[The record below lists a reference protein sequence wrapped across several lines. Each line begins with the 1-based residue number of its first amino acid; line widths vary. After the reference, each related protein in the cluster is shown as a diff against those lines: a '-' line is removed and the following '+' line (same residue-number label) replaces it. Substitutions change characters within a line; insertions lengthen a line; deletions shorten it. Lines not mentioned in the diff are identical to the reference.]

1 MHLGLIFSL
10 VVHTTVLLWA
20 ILTIQATPPFKMPEQ
35 TPVEVAI
42 ITADDLVRLR
52 QGDRASKNLDATGS
66 EGTTK
71 IEPKV
76 QPKTPPPPPPPAAA
90 IPPPPPPEPPKDPI
104 ADQIAALKEP
114 PKPEPKPEPRTE
126 PPPGP
131 SPEEQKKLDDAIK
144 AEQAKADD
152 AARLKLEA
160 EAAAKA
166 EAEAKAKAAEAER
179 QKKLAEEKRRKD
191 LERQKQLVA
200 AAKKKAEDEAKK
212 KEFNLDD
219 IAKKIDAA
227 PNAESGPKQAL
238 EDKSKPKPAAAAG
251 QKAAAN
257 AKGPRAGAPEGTDT
271 VLTAGQKDAL
281 IGQLRERVQRCWN
294 INAGLQD
301 AARLQPVVEFE
312 LNKDGS
318 VRGTPR
324 VANPDPSPQFQDAA
338 NSAIRAVL
346 QCQPYALPPDLYA
359 NWEYVSLRFDPS
371 KMFR

>member
-10 VVHTTVLLWA
+10 VVHATVLLWA

-35 TPVEVAI
+35 VPVEVAI

-52 QGDRASKNLDATGS
+52 QGDRASKTMDATGS
-66 EGTTK
+66 EGTSK
-71 IEPKV
+71 IEPKK
-76 QPKTPPPPPPPAAA
+76 QAKTPPPPPAAA
-90 IPPPPPPEPPKDPI
+90 APPPPEPVKDPI
-104 ADQIAALKEP
+104 ADQIAALKDD
-114 PKPEPKPEPRTE
+114 PKPEPKKE
-126 PPPGP
+126 PPPAP
-131 SPEEQKKLDDAIK
+131 SEAEKKAIEDALN
-144 AEQAKADD
+144 AEQMKADA

-160 EAAAKA
+160 DAAAKA
-166 EAEAKAKAAEAER
+166 EAER
-179 QKKLAEEKRRKD
+179 LKKLAEEKRRKD
-191 LERQKQLVA
+191 LERQKLAAAA
-200 AAKKKAEDEAKK
+200 AAKKKLEDEAKK

-238 EDKSKPKPAAAAG
+238 EDKAKPKPAGPAG

-281 IGQLRERVQRCWN
+281 IGQLRDRVQRCWN

-312 LNKDGS
+312 LNQDGS

-338 NSAIRAVL
+338 NSAIRAVV